1 MLSSRLRGAICCA
14 ILALAVAAPE
24 ASARNAYVANAGS
37 GTVSAIDT
45 GTNAAVATIPV
56 GGEPVDVAI
65 SPNGS
70 RAYVANKGADAVAVI
85 DTAANTMVGSPI
97 PLAVGSKPDG
107 VAVTPN
113 GQLVYVAN
121 SGDGTVSVISTATN
135 GALGVPI
142 VLPPGSEPDGVAI
155 SPDGTRAFVAQRGND
170 VSIVDTATNSV
181 VGAVPDTLA
190 PSRIAI
196 GPRGGRAFVTNS
208 SASSVTA
215 FNPASG
221 ALIGGPI
228 SVGLQPSGIAI
239 APNGVFAYAAAR
251 GGNTLTPIA
260 TSTDVASVAI
270 AGFNAPAGVA
280 IAPDGSRGYV
290 VNSGGGSVSVFD
302 TATNALSSSIP
313 AGSAPAGIAIVPDQP
328 PTASFLVTPQKR
340 IVKRK
345 LNFHGGA
352 SKDPDGTI
360 ATYAW
365 EFGDGKHVKGSKAT
379 VTHNY
384 KQPGTYT
391 VTLTVT
397 DNEGCSTE
405 LVYTGQTASCNG
417 SAVATST
424 GTILVTGNKGPVL
437 LLGGGVRQRVR
448 GRLNVFAQCP
458 QEACRVNAGGVVAM
472 TTLRR
477 VGPVSATRR
486 IGSAKVSLAAG
497 AWGRLSLRVPRSA
510 RRAVLRALRSGGGA
524 NAQLKVVATG
534 SSGIGTTHTRYIKLV
549 GAHRRHR
556 HR

>member
-24 ASARNAYVANAGS
+24 ASARNAYVANTGG
-37 GTVSAIDT
+37 GTVLVINT

-56 GGEPVDVAI
+56 GTKPVDVAI
-65 SPNGS
+65 SPDGA
-70 RAYVANKGADAVAVI
+70 RAYVADEGADAVVVI
-85 DTAANTMVGSPI
+85 DTATNTVLGAPI

-113 GQLVYVAN
+113 GQRVYVAD
-121 SGDGTVSVISTATN
+121 SGNDTVSVVSTATN
-135 GALGVPI
+135 AVLGAPI
-142 VLPPGSEPDGVAI
+142 VLPPGSEPEGVAI
-155 SPDGTRAFVAQRGND
+155 SPDGARAFVAQRGND
-170 VSIVDTATNSV
+170 VSIIDTATNSV
-181 VGAVPDTLA
+181 VGAVPDILA

-208 SASSVTA
+208 GASSVTA

-260 TSTDVASVAI
+260 TSTDVASAPI
-270 AGFNAPAGVA
+270 AGFNAPVGVA
-280 IAPDGSRGYV
+280 IAPDSSRGYV
-290 VNSGGGSVSVFD
+290 ANFGGGSVSVFD

-313 AGSAPAGIAIVPDQP
+313 AGIEPEGIAIVPDQP
-328 PTASFLVTPQKR
+328 PAASFLVTPQKR

-345 LNFHGGA
+345 LTFHGGA

-384 KQPGTYT
+384 KRPGAYT

-405 LVYTGQTASCNG
+405 FVFTGQTASCNG
-417 SAVATST
+417 SAVATAT
-424 GTILVTGNKGPVL
+424 GTIVVADNKGPAL
-437 LLGGGVRQRVR
+437 NLAGGHRQRVR
-448 GRLNVFAQCP
+448 GWLNVFAQCP
-458 QEACRVNAGGVVAM
+458 QEACRVKAGGVVAM

-477 VGPVSATRR
+477 GGAVSGQRR
-486 IGSAKVSLAAG
+486 IGSTKASLAAG
-497 AWGRLSLRVPRSA
+497 AWVRLRVPVPRGV

-534 SSGIGTTHTRYIKLV
+534 ASGIGTTRTRYIRLV
-549 GAHRRHR
+549 GAHLHRRHR
-556 HR
+556 